1 MKTIKSLTSLTSVP
15 AVVLALLLPCCA
27 SEPVG
32 PQPIVPETQTPTV
45 GVTATQALADEDVIE
60 RIASA
65 RCDRSQS
72 CDRIG
77 PGAPYRD
84 RGVCMAKMR
93 ELVSKQLNTY
103 RCPGGIGEVGVSR
116 CLKSLDT
123 GHCDMPGQEYPIASH
138 CKIADMC
145 IP

>member
-1 MKTIKSLTSLTSVP
+1 MTTFKSIASLISVAAP
-15 AVVLALLLPCCA
+15 VLAIVLPCCA
-27 SEPVG
+27 PEPVG
-32 PQPIVPETQTPTV
+32 AQPVVPETQTQPV
-45 GVTATQALADEDVIE
+45 GVTATQAVADEDVIQ

-84 RGVCMAKMR
+84 RGVCMEKMR
-93 ELVSKQLNTY
+93 ELVSKELNTS
-103 RCPGGIGEVGVSR
+103 RCQGGIGEVGVSR
-116 CLKSLDT
+116 CLKSLEIA
-123 GHCDMPGQEYPIASH
+123 HCDMPGQEYPTTSH
-138 CKIADMC
+138 CKIVDMC